1 MRRALAAILIY
12 AISLHGISASSRS
25 ISQVVSHCCSVWP
38 ASRSQAEGPTLNQ
51 SLADQGPHPVRQ
63 ASLVELTG
71 TGCR

>member
-38 ASRSQAEGPTLNQ
+38 RQQVAS
-51 SLADQGPHPVRQ
+51 
-63 ASLVELTG
+63 
-71 TGCR
+71 